1 MKLLLDT
8 QVYLWFLA
16 GSTKL
21 SRKARD
27 LIATADEVFVSAA
40 TIWESA
46 IKIGIGKLRAAPDDL
61 VRGIAA
67 SGFTPLVVSA
77 AHGAAVATLVH
88 HHRDPF
94 DRVLIA
100 QATVETMRLLT
111 ADKALLPY
119 SELVVFI

>member
-21 SRKARD
+21 SRKSVNY
-27 LIATADEVFVSAA
+27 IKSADTVFVSAA
-40 TIWESA
+40 SIWEAA
-46 IKIGIGKLRAAPDDL
+46 IKIGIGKLRADPDEL
-61 VRGIAA
+61 VKGIPA
-67 SGFTPLVVSA
+67 SGFIDLPVRVQHGVVA
-77 AHGAAVATLVH
+77 ARLPG

-94 DRVLIA
+94 DRMLIA
-100 QATVETMRLLT
+100 QAMSETIRLLT

-119 SELVVFI
+119 SELVELV